1 MGSVYAGEFDLI
13 MSIFT
18 MSINLNNV
26 HRHGTLCCDVT
37 FGSDTLVFAGLC
49 DLKPQL

>member
-13 MSIFT
+13 MP
-18 MSINLNNV
+18 INLNNV
-26 HRHGTLCCDVT
+26 HKHGTLCCDVT
-37 FGSDTLVFAGLC
+37 FGSDTLIFAGLC